1 MAYKGIGR
9 HDRTKQIVLLDRL
22 PLLLLHYLSCTYSSW
37 RSLLLFWSTDCSCC
51 QSLDPSFE
59 FCTVYFDSAWGAWRK
74 RKSATQNG
82 DKSGAMVEEGKFHTI
97 FDNKI
102 SCFSVA
108 EKRLLLCHFT
118 SQSAVHCWLMGLLSL
133 KVEAKGAE
141 QLAAGLLPF
150 LRDSQQ
156 PRATEPCG
164 TAPLSCQPSLWATII
179 GTQGLYLASLLSLCF
194 SDGWYLELSSTQNSA
209 GSNRVEISLQ
219 SAMLWVRR
227 EAAPEGTEHHISP
240 RWC

>member
-108 EKRLLLCHFT
+108 ESGCCF
-118 SQSAVHCWLMGLLSL
+118 AISL
-133 KVEAKGAE
+133 
-141 QLAAGLLPF
+141 P
-150 LRDSQQ
+150 
-156 PRATEPCG
+156 
-164 TAPLSCQPSLWATII
+164 
-179 GTQGLYLASLLSLCF
+179 
-194 SDGWYLELSSTQNSA
+194 
-209 GSNRVEISLQ
+209 SLQ
-219 SAMLWVRR
+219 STVDLWVCCLWRQR
-227 EAAPEGTEHHISP
+227 PKGQSSWQLDYCPSWGQPAAQGHRTMWHNSPELSALPLSHYHRHSGLVLG
-240 RWC
+240 